1 MCLISQPVD
10 FKDHPTGSLVSSI
23 KSPPTKKGP
32 LQIGSLK
39 VGVWKQVNNFPKLR
53 GKRLDVHFVVNF
65 VVANLWGT
73 SLLGLG
79 ETLRVCL
86 VYVYVWLCLSP
97 YPKQPQT
104 QTAQGKNPNN
114 MPKHESHPR
123 KKHPDFK
130 SCSVPFFGRHSWQGF
145 QHLSSL
151 MVDLAPKVGDD
162 DEFKFRG
169 PWRQTNGTNMR
180 KHCFFQIKW
189 NIIPCW
195 CNWTFVETFLGF
207 DFVVFFFE
215 KTCELVLS
223 VSMSSSN
230 FYKCCPTLIFLQI
243 FVVLL
248 LPSSFWSLIPG
259 VSTEVLFATLQHTF
273 FEVKFP
279 CYGKKY
285 CLNSGK
291 PRALDNFLPCF
302 LDSCWMTAA
311 LGHLR

>member
-1 MCLISQPVD
+1 M
-10 FKDHPTGSLVSSI
+10 
-23 KSPPTKKGP
+23 SPIPGRNI
-32 LQIGSLK
+32 QI
-39 VGVWKQVNNFPKLR
+39 
-53 GKRLDVHFVVNF
+53 
-65 VVANLWGT
+65 
-73 SLLGLG
+73 
-79 ETLRVCL
+79 
-86 VYVYVWLCLSP
+86 
-97 YPKQPQT
+97 
-104 QTAQGKNPNN
+104 
-114 MPKHESHPR
+114 
-123 KKHPDFK
+123 
-130 SCSVPFFGRHSWQGF
+130 
-145 QHLSSL
+145 SSL
-151 MVDLAPKVGDD
+151 AVFPFLGDIPD
-162 DEFKFRG
+162 KASNISPVWWWIWLRRSGTMTNLNSGDPGDKQME
-169 PWRQTNGTNMR
+169 QTWGNTV
-180 KHCFFQIKW
+180 FFQNKKW

-195 CNWTFVETFLGF
+195 CNWAFVETFLGF